1 MANGKRAGLVKAA
14 DLVGAADGPGRSS
27 QKGSVDCGR
36 GAAVGHRLGSGCGS
50 SNTAETKKANTDKS
64 T

>member
-1 MANGKRAGLVKAA
+1 MRAGLVRAA
-14 DLVGAADGPGRSS
+14 DLVGAADGSGRSS

-50 SNTAETKKANTDKS
+50 SNAAETKKANADKS